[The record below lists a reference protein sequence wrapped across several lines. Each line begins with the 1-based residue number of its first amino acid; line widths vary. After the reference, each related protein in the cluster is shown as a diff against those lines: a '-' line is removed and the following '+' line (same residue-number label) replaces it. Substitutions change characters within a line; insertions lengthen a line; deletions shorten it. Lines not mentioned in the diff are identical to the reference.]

1 MCSRCLC
8 NYLSLLA
15 SRGFAIQIHSC
26 PAAKASD
33 IKYADLDQSTPLH
46 APNPEK
52 YRTTPGDFFLSY
64 QSLVCKRD
72 AGYEPGSREFES
84 LRGRGFL
91 KCPCRRHQGQFI
103 PAAME
108 CCPKGHLRTS
118 HYRGSRTFHFKIS
131 AFSAAPPHSHRCE
144 RRDRYRTLWPS
155 GGGGWHT
162 RSKLWSYLRS
172 HRFPRETSTFAVFHP
187 VQR

>member
-72 AGYEPGSREFES
+72 AGYEPGGREFES
-84 LRGRGFL
+84 LRARQFL
-91 KCPCRRHQGQFI
+91 FANQGV
-103 PAAME
+103 E
-108 CCPKGHLRTS
+108 SSNL
-118 HYRGSRTFHFKIS
+118 
-131 AFSAAPPHSHRCE
+131 
-144 RRDRYRTLWPS
+144 S
-155 GGGGWHT
+155 GG
-162 RSKLWSYLRS
+162 
-172 HRFPRETSTFAVFHP
+172 AVFSNVHAEDIRDSLYRREWSVARKGICEP
-187 VQR
+187 GA